1 MTASVFTQF
10 SKLSKLYQEN
20 RQKSFTSHRDVV
32 LALAWNAEGRKL
44 ASAGMDT
51 QTRIWSLKNGLEA
64 GIELKGHKE
73 PINQVLW
80 DPLHNDKLATCS
92 SDKTVRLWDVR
103 APKQSATV
111 IKTEGENINASWS
124 PDGSCIA
131 VGNKD
136 DAISFIDPRGG
147 GDAKSEKTYIWKVLR
162 NDTVVNGL
170 SWNWAGDLFFMTL
183 GEGIVQILSF
193 PSLAPVYNLA
203 AHTSSCSSIA
213 FDPRGRYFATGG
225 GDAMTCIWDFE
236 TMLCTGAVSRL
247 EYTHIDSSE
256 VLYTIKTNPGLQ
268 CIAFHPSKHILA
280 FAGEERSKSEIGSVH
295 LFNTTK

>member
-92 SDKTVRLWDVR
+92 SDKTVRLWDV
-103 APKQSATV
+103 
-111 IKTEGENINASWS
+111 
-124 PDGSCIA
+124 
-131 VGNKD
+131 
-136 DAISFIDPRGG
+136 
-147 GDAKSEKTYIWKVLR
+147 
-162 NDTVVNGL
+162 NGL

-247 EYTHIDSSE
+247 EYVSPFR
-256 VLYTIKTNPGLQ
+256 N
-268 CIAFHPSKHILA
+268 
-280 FAGEERSKSEIGSVH
+280 
-295 LFNTTK
+295 N